1 MKLIVCVVAIIAI
14 FLAFVKPLAFSIRQ
28 GLDLQGGTHV
38 VLEAEDTDIAK
49 VNDDAM
55 NRVVTI
61 MEKRVNSL
69 GLTEPIIQ
77 REGERRVIIELPGV
91 KDPDAAIKTIGKTA
105 MLEFKD
111 EEGNT
116 VLTGTDL
123 KDAQAATNQQNGQNV
138 VNLEFS
144 DEGAQKFADLTTKN
158 VGRTIAIL
166 LDGEV
171 LTAPNVREPIL
182 GGRAEITGQK
192 TLEEAQNLAVVL
204 RSGALPVKVNI
215 IETRTVG
222 PTLGQDSKDKSVF
235 AFAVGIGAVLI
246 FMLLFY
252 RLSGFIADVALMA
265 YTVVLLALLYL
276 LDATL
281 TLPGVAGI
289 ILSIGMAVDA
299 NVLIFEHFKEEYQ
312 IQGKSLRLSMDAGF
326 KRAFTTIFDSN
337 ITTIIAAGVL
347 FFLGTGTIRG
357 FAVTFMIGIISSFM
371 TAVFLTRLMLDDYAK
386 RPTAK
391 PLAFTS
397 NITKNW
403 FQGTSFNFIGA
414 RKVTYIISGVLVVIS
429 IFGLEPHIFGHL
441 NLGIDF
447 SGGRN
452 YVIRFAEPVQPEEI
466 RTLLEDEFDGES
478 VTVITIGNQNQVRV
492 STKYG
497 IKSDDPNI
505 DNDINAR
512 LYRGLNEKLGSEVS
526 YEDFINGSAGN
537 EDNVIGIMQSQ
548 KVGPSIAD
556 DIKVAAVWAILI
568 ALIVIALYIL
578 IRFRNISF
586 SVGGIAALAHD
597 SVIILGIYAIFWRI
611 MPFSMEIDQS
621 FIAAILTVIGYS
633 INDTVVIFDRI
644 REYNKLYAKR
654 ERMANINGAINA
666 TLSRTFSTSMSTFIV
681 LFAIFLFGGSSIRGF
696 VFALLLGVII
706 GTYSSIF
713 VATPLAYDIQ
723 QAQDRRKA
731 RKLEQKK

>member
-1 MKLIVCVVAIIAI
+1 MRKNSLIKLIVCIVAIVGI
-14 FLAFVKPLAFSIRQ
+14 FLAFVKPLANSIRQ

-38 VLEAEDTDIAK
+38 VLEAEDTDVAK

-61 MEKRVNSL
+61 MEKRVNAL

-138 VNLEFS
+138 VNLEFT
-144 DEGAQKFADLTTKN
+144 DEGAKKFADLTTKN

-182 GGRAEITGQK
+182 AGKAEISGQK

-222 PTLGQDSKDKSVF
+222 PTLGQDSKDKSEF
-235 AFAVGIGAVLI
+235 AFAVGLGAVLL
-246 FMLLFY
+246 FMILFY
-252 RLSGFIADVALMA
+252 RMSGFIADIALMA
-265 YTVVLLALLYL
+265 YTLMLLGLLYL

-312 IQGKSLRLSMDAGF
+312 IQGKTLRLSMESGF

-337 ITTIIAAGVL
+337 ITTIIAAAVL

-357 FAVTFMIGIISSFM
+357 FA
-371 TAVFLTRLMLDDYAK
+371 
-386 RPTAK
+386 
-391 PLAFTS
+391 
-397 NITKNW
+397 IT
-403 FQGTSFNFIGA
+403 
-414 RKVTYIISGVLVVIS
+414 L
-429 IFGLEPHIFGHL
+429 GLG
-441 NLGIDF
+441 
-447 SGGRN
+447 
-452 YVIRFAEPVQPEEI
+452 
-466 RTLLEDEFDGES
+466 TLLSMFTAITLTHYMLKLMVDSKLFEKPGAYGVTGFMLWKKEDL
-478 VTVITIGNQNQVRV
+478 
-492 STKYG
+492 K
-497 IKSDDPNI
+497 K
-505 DNDINAR
+505 
-512 LYRGLNEKLGSEVS
+512 
-526 YEDFINGSAGN
+526 ED
-537 EDNVIGIMQSQ
+537 
-548 KVGPSIAD
+548 
-556 DIKVAAVWAILI
+556 L
-568 ALIVIALYIL
+568 
-578 IRFRNISF
+578 
-586 SVGGIAALAHD
+586 
-597 SVIILGIYAIFWRI
+597 
-611 MPFSMEIDQS
+611 
-621 FIAAILTVIGYS
+621 
-633 INDTVVIFDRI
+633 
-644 REYNKLYAKR
+644 
-654 ERMANINGAINA
+654 
-666 TLSRTFSTSMSTFIV
+666 
-681 LFAIFLFGGSSIRGF
+681 
-696 VFALLLGVII
+696 
-706 GTYSSIF
+706 
-713 VATPLAYDIQ
+713 
-723 QAQDRRKA
+723 
-731 RKLEQKK
+731 KKDA